1 MIGKYYIW
9 TLGCQMN
16 KNDSE
21 RIKTILNN
29 MDLEET
35 KNYKESDIYLINTCS
50 VRKAAEDRVFGIVK
64 NLSEI
69 KKKKENFLVII
80 TGCMPGRDKD
90 LKEYKKFY
98 KNTVDL
104 YIPINEIYKI
114 PELIKKHYKNTEY
127 TLNYSDYLDL
137 EATREESFRAF
148 VPIINGCNNFCSY
161 CAVPYSRGREKSRTF
176 KAVINEVNN
185 LKKRNYKEITLLGQN
200 VNSFNPIDLEECK
213 SKDNPYHHPF
223 ACLLWEI
230 NKIEI
235 PRIYF
240 TSSHPKDMSDEV
252 IDALK
257 LKNLGY
263 YIHLAIQS
271 GSDDILEA
279 MNRKYK
285 VEDYLDRVSKIRKI
299 NPEMAI
305 GTDVIVGFPG
315 ESEKDFKETCDV
327 YKKIQFD
334 IAYPAI
340 YSDRSGT
347 KAFEMPEDIKI
358 NEKTKRERRD
368 VLQKI
373 MEDITLE
380 KNQKY
385 LNKKLSVLVDGKDGE
400 YLRGNSKELKIVKFK
415 GDDKLIGE
423 IVDVHINKIQ
433 TWNLYGELIKNN

>member
-1 MIGKYYIW
+1 
-9 TLGCQMN
+9 MN

-21 RIKTILNN
+21 RIKTILKN

-35 KNYKESDIYLINTCS
+35 KNYKESDIYIINTCS
-50 VRKAAEDRVFGIVK
+50 VRQTAEDRVFGVVK

-69 KKKKENFLVII
+69 KKKNKNFLVII

-90 LKEYKKFY
+90 FKEYKKFY

-114 PELIKKHYKNTEY
+114 PELIKKHYKDAKY

-161 CAVPYSRGREKSRTF
+161 CAVPYSRGRENSRTF
-176 KAVINEVNN
+176 KSVINEVIN
-185 LKKRNYKEITLLGQN
+185 LKERGYKEITLLGQN

-213 SKDNPYHHPF
+213 SKDNPYKHPF

-257 LKNLGY
+257 LKNMGN

-285 VEDYLDRVSKIRKI
+285 VEDYLDRVNKIRKI

-305 GTDVIVGFPG
+305 GTDIIVGFPG
-315 ESEKDFKETCDV
+315 ESEKDFKATCDV
-327 YKKIQFD
+327 YKKIKFD

-358 NEKTKRERRD
+358 NNKIKRERRD
-368 VLQKI
+368 ILQKI

-380 KNQKY
+380 KNEKY

-400 YLRGNSKELKIVKFK
+400 YLRGNSKELKIAKFK

-423 IVDVHINKIQ
+423 IVDVYINKIQ

>member
-1 MIGKYYIW
+1 MIGKYYIL

-29 MDLEET
+29 MDFLETED
-35 KNYKESDIYLINTCS
+35 YKKSDIYIINTCS
-50 VRKAAEDRVFGIVK
+50 VRQTAEDRVIGIVK
-64 NLSEI
+64 NLYEI
-69 KKKKENFLVII
+69 KKKNKNFLVII

-90 LKEYKKFY
+90 LKEYKKFH
-98 KNTVDL
+98 KNVIDL

-114 PELIKKHYKNTEY
+114 PELIKKYYKNINY
-127 TLNYSDYLDL
+127 TVNYGDYLDL

-161 CAVPYSRGREKSRTF
+161 CAVPYSRGREKSRNF
-176 KAVINEVNN
+176 KAVIDETIN

-200 VNSFNPIDLEECK
+200 VNSFNPTDLNECK
-213 SKDNPYHHPF
+213 SEDNPYNHPF

-230 NKIEI
+230 NKIGI

-257 LKNLGY
+257 LENMGN
-263 YIHLAIQS
+263 YIHLAMQS
-271 GSDDILEA
+271 GSDDVLEA

-285 VEDYLDRVSKIRKI
+285 IEDYLDRINKIRKI
-299 NPEMAI
+299 KPEIAI
-305 GTDVIVGFPG
+305 GTDIIVGFPG
-315 ESEKDFKETCDV
+315 EEEKDFKNTCDI
-327 YKKIQFD
+327 YKKIKFD
-334 IAYPAI
+334 ISYTAI

-347 KAFEMPEDIKI
+347 VASKMPENIKI
-358 NEKTKRERRD
+358 GNKIKKERRD
-368 VLQKI
+368 ILQKI
-373 MEDITLE
+373 MEDITFE

-385 LNKKLSVLVDGKDGE
+385 LNKKVSVLVDGKEGE
-400 YLRGNSKELKIVKFK
+400 YLKGNSKELKIVKFK

-423 IVDVHINKIQ
+423 IVDVYINKIQ

>member
-1 MIGKYYIW
+1 MNGKYYIL

-29 MDLEET
+29 MDFFEV
-35 KNYKESDIYLINTCS
+35 KNYKQADIYVINTCS
-50 VRKAAEDRVFGIVK
+50 VRKAAEDRVFGIIK
-64 NLSEI
+64 NLREI
-69 KKKKENFLVII
+69 KKKNKDFLVII

-98 KNTVDL
+98 ENVIDL

-114 PELIKKHYKNTEY
+114 SKLVKKHYKKVKY
-127 TLNYSDYLDL
+127 TLNYEDYLDL
-137 EATREESFRAF
+137 EATREEKFRAF

-161 CAVPYSRGREKSRTF
+161 CAVPYARGREKSRNF
-176 KAVINEVNN
+176 KAVMEEVID
-185 LKKRNYKEITLLGQN
+185 LKERNYKEITLLGQN
-200 VNSFNPIDLEECK
+200 VNSFNPIDLNESK
-213 SKDNPYHHPF
+213 SKDDPYSHPF
-223 ACLLWEI
+223 ACLLWEV
-230 NKIEI
+230 NKIGI

-257 LKNLGY
+257 LENMGN

-271 GSDDILEA
+271 GSDDILEG
-279 MNRKYK
+279 MNRKYS
-285 VEDYLDRVSKIRKI
+285 VENYLDKINKIRKI
-299 NPEMAI
+299 NPEIAI

-315 ESEKDFKETCDV
+315 ETEEDFQKTCDI
-327 YKKIQFD
+327 YKKVKFD

-347 KAFEMPEDIKI
+347 VAFDMPENIKI
-358 NEKTKRERRD
+358 DNITKKERRD
-368 VLQKI
+368 ALQKI

-380 KNQKY
+380 KNKKY
-385 LNKKLSVLVDGKDGE
+385 LNKNLSVLVDGRDGD
-400 YLRGNSKELKIVKFK
+400 YLKGNSKELKIVKFK
-415 GDDKLIGE
+415 GGDDLIGE
-423 IVDVHINKIQ
+423 IVNINIRKIQ
-433 TWNLYGELIKNN
+433 TWNLYGELIKDN